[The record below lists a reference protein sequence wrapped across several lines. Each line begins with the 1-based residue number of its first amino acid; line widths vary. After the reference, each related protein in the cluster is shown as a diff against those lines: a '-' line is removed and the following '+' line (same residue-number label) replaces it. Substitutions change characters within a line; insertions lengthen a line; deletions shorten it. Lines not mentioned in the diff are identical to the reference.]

1 MDVYYCY
8 MGEPLLPL
16 DEGETVGIY
25 RILRSLEGGGSLGP
39 DMLRLLRRIEKLLY
53 ERLTIQELEGLE
65 QNAPQAD
72 KRSREERKR

>member
-1 MDVYYCY
+1 MYTSDI

-25 RILRSLEGGGSLGP
+25 RVLRSLEGSGALSP
-39 DMLRLLRRIEKLLY
+39 DLLRLLRRIEKLLY

-65 QNAPQAD
+65 QNVPATD
-72 KRSREERKR
+72 NRSREERKR